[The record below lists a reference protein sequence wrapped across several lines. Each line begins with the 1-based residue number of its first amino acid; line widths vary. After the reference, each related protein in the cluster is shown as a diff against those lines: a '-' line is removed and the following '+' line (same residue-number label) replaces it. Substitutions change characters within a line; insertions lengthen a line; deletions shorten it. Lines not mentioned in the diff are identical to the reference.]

1 MSEKMPLSEIRRI
14 LERGEWWDNV
24 RDVSPDEPCPWMD
37 ELNDAIEAALD
48 RLTEHEIAEKDGLI
62 VRLPC
67 KVGDTVYLLVD
78 EKITAWEVTGIELRQ
93 FYESIALK
101 RGRGGSMER
110 SYVLLSLWGEIA
122 FSTRAEAE
130 AALKEREARHGRTTD
145 KAQC

>member
-1 MSEKMPLSEIRRI
+1 MNDKMPLSEIRRI
-14 LERGEWWDNV
+14 LERGEWWDNL
-24 RDVSPDEPCPWMD
+24 RETSPDAPEPWMD
-37 ELNDAIEAALD
+37 ELHGAIETALD
-48 RLTEHEIAEKDGLI
+48 SLTEHETAEADGRL

-101 RGRGGSMER
+101 RGRGGSMEK

-130 AALKEREARHGRTTD
+130 AALKRMEALED
-145 KAQC
+145 E